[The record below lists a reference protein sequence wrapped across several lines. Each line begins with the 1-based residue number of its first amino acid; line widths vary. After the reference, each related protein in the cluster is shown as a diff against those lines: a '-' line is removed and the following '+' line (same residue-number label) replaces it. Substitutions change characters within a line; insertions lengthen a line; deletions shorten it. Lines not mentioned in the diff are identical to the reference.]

1 MNKDVKP
8 KGMLKMKLIN
18 IKDLPQQTQEIIWR
32 LSRQI
37 NFDDNRDQFW
47 EGLGDKDKTK
57 LKKVIDNQ
65 IYHVRNKTIP
75 DATLQR
81 MWNIL
86 HDEPEIAGVI
96 NIAYKLGM
104 IPRNDRDELL
114 ERIGFNAVPVQ
125 LGKQKHLEQK
135 AIPFW
140 NPKEGSVY
148 YCGKVVLKTQRRKKP
163 SNIQK
168 ILEGFQSEG
177 WVDEI
182 KNPLIKTDYRI
193 KDGVEYLNG
202 ISKGIQFSVAAGG
215 NCIRWIPQKSTKK

>member
-1 MNKDVKP
+1 MDVKP
-8 KGMLKMKLIN
+8 KDPLKMELIN
-18 IKDLPQQTQEIIWR
+18 IKDLPQKTQEIIWR
-32 LSRQI
+32 LSGEI
-37 NFDDNRDQFW
+37 NFDDNRNQFW

-75 DATLQR
+75 NATLQR
-81 MWNIL
+81 MWDIL

-96 NIAYKLGM
+96 NIAYKLGI

-114 ERIGFNAVPVQ
+114 ERIGFNAAIK
-125 LGKQKHLEQK
+125 LEKQKQLKKNE
-135 AIPFW
+135 IPYW
-140 NPKEGSVY
+140 NPQEGIIY
-148 YCGKVVLKTQRRKKP
+148 YRGQVVLKTQRRKKP
-163 SNIQK
+163 SNIQR
-168 ILEGFQSEG
+168 ILDGFQSEG

-202 ISKGIQFSVAAGG
+202 LAKGIQFSVAAGG
-215 NCIRWIPQKSTKK
+215 NCIRWIPQKSSKK

>member
-1 MNKDVKP
+1 MDVKP
-8 KGMLKMKLIN
+8 KDPLKMELIN
-18 IKDLPQQTQEIIWR
+18 IKDLPQKTQEIIWR

-37 NFDDNRDQFW
+37 NFDDNRNQFW

-75 DATLQR
+75 NATLQR
-81 MWNIL
+81 MWDIL

-96 NIAYKLGM
+96 NIAYKLGI

-114 ERIGFNAVPVQ
+114 ERIGFNAAIK
-125 LGKQKHLEQK
+125 LEKQKQLKKKE
-135 AIPFW
+135 IPFW
-140 NPKEGSVY
+140 NPQEGIIY
-148 YCGKVVLKTQRRKKP
+148 YRGQVELKTQRRKKP
-163 SNIQK
+163 SNIQR
-168 ILEGFQSEG
+168 ILDGFQSEG

-202 ISKGIQFSVAAGG
+202 LAKGIQFSVAAGG
-215 NCIRWIPQKSTKK
+215 NCIRWILQKSSKK

>member
-1 MNKDVKP
+1 MDVKP
-8 KGMLKMKLIN
+8 KDPLKMELIN
-18 IKDLPQQTQEIIWR
+18 IKDLPQKTQEIIWR
-32 LSRQI
+32 LSGEI
-37 NFDDNRDQFW
+37 NFDDNRNQFW

-75 DATLQR
+75 NATLQR
-81 MWNIL
+81 MWDIL

-96 NIAYKLGM
+96 NIAYKLGI

-114 ERIGFNAVPVQ
+114 ERIGFNAAIK
-125 LGKQKHLEQK
+125 LEKQKQLKKNE
-135 AIPFW
+135 IPYW
-140 NPKEGSVY
+140 NPQEGIIY
-148 YCGKVVLKTQRRKKP
+148 YRGQVVLKTQRRKKP
-163 SNIQK
+163 SNIQR
-168 ILEGFQSEG
+168 ILDGFQSEG

-202 ISKGIQFSVAAGG
+202 LAKGIQFSVAAGG
-215 NCIRWIPQKSTKK
+215 NCIRWIPPKSSKK

>member
-1 MNKDVKP
+1 MDVKP
-8 KGMLKMKLIN
+8 KDPLKMELIN
-18 IKDLPQQTQEIIWR
+18 IEDLPQKTQEMIWR
-32 LSRQI
+32 LSGEI
-37 NFDDNRDQFW
+37 NFDDNRNQFW

-75 DATLQR
+75 NATLQR

-86 HDEPEIAGVI
+86 HDEPEMAGVI
-96 NIAYKLGM
+96 NIAYKLGI

-114 ERIGFNAVPVQ
+114 ERIGFNAAIK
-125 LGKQKHLEQK
+125 LEKQKQLKKNE
-135 AIPFW
+135 IPYW
-140 NPKEGSVY
+140 NPQEGIIY
-148 YCGKVVLKTQRRKKP
+148 YRGQVVLKTQRRKKP
-163 SNIQK
+163 SNIQR
-168 ILEGFQSEG
+168 ILDGFQSEG

-202 ISKGIQFSVAAGG
+202 LAKGIQFSVAAGG
-215 NCIRWIPQKSTKK
+215 NCIRWIPPKSSKK

>member
-1 MNKDVKP
+1 MDVKP
-8 KGMLKMKLIN
+8 KDPLKMKLIN
-18 IKDLPQQTQEIIWR
+18 IKDLPQKTKEIIWR

-37 NFDDNRDQFW
+37 NFDDNRNQFW

-75 DATLQR
+75 NATLQR
-81 MWNIL
+81 MWDIL

-96 NIAYKLGM
+96 NIAYKLGI

-114 ERIGFNAVPVQ
+114 ERIGFNAAIK
-125 LGKQKHLEQK
+125 LEKQKQLKKNE
-135 AIPFW
+135 IPYW
-140 NPKEGSVY
+140 NPQEGIIY
-148 YCGKVVLKTQRRKKP
+148 YRGQVVLKTQRRKKP
-163 SNIQK
+163 SNIQR
-168 ILEGFQSEG
+168 ILDGFQSEG

-202 ISKGIQFSVAAGG
+202 LAKGIQFSVAAGG
-215 NCIRWIPQKSTKK
+215 NCIRWIPQKSSKK

>member
-1 MNKDVKP
+1 MDVKP
-8 KGMLKMKLIN
+8 KDPLEMKLIN
-18 IKDLPQQTQEIIWR
+18 INDLPQKTQEIIWR

-37 NFDDNRDQFW
+37 NFDDNRNQFW

-75 DATLQR
+75 NATLQR
-81 MWNIL
+81 MWDIL

-96 NIAYKLGM
+96 NIAYKLGI

-114 ERIGFNAVPVQ
+114 ERIGFNAAIK
-125 LGKQKHLEQK
+125 LEKQKQLKKNE
-135 AIPFW
+135 IPYW
-140 NPKEGSVY
+140 NPQEGIIY
-148 YCGKVVLKTQRRKKP
+148 YRGQVVLKTQRRKKS
-163 SNIQK
+163 SNIQR
-168 ILEGFQSEG
+168 ILDGFQSEG

-193 KDGVEYLNG
+193 KDGIEYLNG
-202 ISKGIQFSVAAGG
+202 LAKGIQFSVAAGG
-215 NCIRWIPQKSTKK
+215 NCIRWIPPKSSKK

>member
-1 MNKDVKP
+1 MDVKP
-8 KGMLKMKLIN
+8 KDPLKMKLIN
-18 IKDLPQQTQEIIWR
+18 IKGLPQKTQEIIWR

-37 NFDDNRDQFW
+37 NFDDNRNQFW
-47 EGLGDKDKTK
+47 ESLGDKDKTK

-75 DATLQR
+75 NATLQR

-86 HDEPEIAGVI
+86 HDEPEVAGVI
-96 NIAYKLGM
+96 NIAYKLGI

-114 ERIGFNAVPVQ
+114 ERIGFNAAIK
-125 LGKQKHLEQK
+125 LEKQKQLKKNE
-135 AIPFW
+135 IPYW
-140 NPKEGSVY
+140 NPQEGIIY
-148 YCGKVVLKTQRRKKP
+148 YRGQVVLKTQRRKKP
-163 SNIQK
+163 SNIQR
-168 ILEGFQSEG
+168 ILNGFQSEG

-202 ISKGIQFSVAAGG
+202 LAKGIQFSVAAGG
-215 NCIRWIPQKSTKK
+215 NCIRWIPQKSSKK

>member
-1 MNKDVKP
+1 MDVKP
-8 KGMLKMKLIN
+8 KDPLKMKLIN
-18 IKDLPQQTQEIIWR
+18 IKDLPQKTQEIIWR

-37 NFDDNRDQFW
+37 NFDDNRNQFW

-75 DATLQR
+75 NATLQR
-81 MWNIL
+81 MWDIL

-96 NIAYKLGM
+96 NIAYKLGI

-114 ERIGFNAVPVQ
+114 ERIGFNAAIK
-125 LGKQKHLEQK
+125 LEKQKQLKKKE
-135 AIPFW
+135 IPFW
-140 NPKEGSVY
+140 NPQEGIIY
-148 YCGKVVLKTQRRKKP
+148 YRGQVVLKTQRRKKP
-163 SNIQK
+163 SNIQR
-168 ILEGFQSEG
+168 ILDGFQSEG

-202 ISKGIQFSVAAGG
+202 LAKGIQFSVAAGG
-215 NCIRWIPQKSTKK
+215 NCIRWIPPKSSKK

>member
-1 MNKDVKP
+1 
-8 KGMLKMKLIN
+8 MKLIN

-125 LGKQKHLEQK
+125 LGKQKHLERK

-148 YCGKVVLKTQRRKKP
+148 YCGKVVLRTQRRKKP

>member
-1 MNKDVKP
+1 MDVKP
-8 KGMLKMKLIN
+8 KDPLKMELIN
-18 IKDLPQQTQEIIWR
+18 IKDLPQKTQEIIWR
-32 LSRQI
+32 LSAEI
-37 NFDDNRDQFW
+37 NFDDNRNQFW

-75 DATLQR
+75 NATLQR

-96 NIAYKLGM
+96 NIAYKLGI

-114 ERIGFNAVPVQ
+114 ERIGFNAAFK
-125 LGKQKHLEQK
+125 LEKQKQLKKKE
-135 AIPFW
+135 IPFW
-140 NPKEGSVY
+140 NPQEGIIY
-148 YCGKVVLKTQRRKKP
+148 FRGQVVLKTQRRKKP
-163 SNIQK
+163 SNIQR
-168 ILEGFQSEG
+168 ILDGFQSEG

-202 ISKGIQFSVAAGG
+202 LAKGIQFSVAAGG
-215 NCIRWIPQKSTKK
+215 NCIRWILQKSSKK

>member
-1 MNKDVKP
+1 MDVKP
-8 KGMLKMKLIN
+8 KDPLKMKLIN
-18 IKDLPQQTQEIIWR
+18 IKDLPQKTQEIIWR

-37 NFDDNRDQFW
+37 NFDDNRNQFW

-75 DATLQR
+75 NATLQR
-81 MWNIL
+81 MWDIL

-96 NIAYKLGM
+96 NIAYKLGI

-114 ERIGFNAVPVQ
+114 ERIGFNAAIK
-125 LGKQKHLEQK
+125 LEKQKQLKKNE
-135 AIPFW
+135 IPYW
-140 NPKEGSVY
+140 NPQEGIIY
-148 YCGKVVLKTQRRKKP
+148 YRGQVVLKTQRRKKP
-163 SNIQK
+163 SNIQR
-168 ILEGFQSEG
+168 ILDGFQSEG

-202 ISKGIQFSVAAGG
+202 LAKGIQFSVAAGG
-215 NCIRWIPQKSTKK
+215 NCIRWIPPKSSKK

>member
-1 MNKDVKP
+1 MDVKP
-8 KGMLKMKLIN
+8 KDPLKMKLIN
-18 IKDLPQQTQEIIWR
+18 IKGLPQKTQEIIWR

-37 NFDDNRDQFW
+37 NFDDNRNQFW

-75 DATLQR
+75 NAILQR

-86 HDEPEIAGVI
+86 HDEPEIAGVV
-96 NIAYKLGM
+96 NIAYKLGI

-114 ERIGFNAVPVQ
+114 ERIGFNAAFK
-125 LGKQKHLEQK
+125 LEKQKQLKKKE
-135 AIPFW
+135 IPFW
-140 NPKEGSVY
+140 NPQEGIIY
-148 YCGKVVLKTQRRKKP
+148 FRGQVVLKTQRRKKP
-163 SNIQK
+163 SNIQR
-168 ILEGFQSEG
+168 ILDGFQSEG

-202 ISKGIQFSVAAGG
+202 LAKGIQFSVAAGG
-215 NCIRWIPQKSTKK
+215 NCIRWIPQKSSKK

>member
-1 MNKDVKP
+1 MDVKP
-8 KGMLKMKLIN
+8 KDPLKMKLIN
-18 IKDLPQQTQEIIWR
+18 IKDLPQKTQEIIWR

-37 NFDDNRDQFW
+37 NFDDNRNQFW

-75 DATLQR
+75 NATLQR
-81 MWNIL
+81 MWDIL

-96 NIAYKLGM
+96 NIAYKLGI

-114 ERIGFNAVPVQ
+114 ERIGFNAAIK
-125 LGKQKHLEQK
+125 LEKQKQLKKNE
-135 AIPFW
+135 IPYW
-140 NPKEGSVY
+140 NPQEGIIY
-148 YCGKVVLKTQRRKKP
+148 YRGQVVLKTQRRKKP
-163 SNIQK
+163 SNIQR
-168 ILEGFQSEG
+168 ILDGFQSEG

-202 ISKGIQFSVAAGG
+202 LAKGIQFSVAAGG
-215 NCIRWIPQKSTKK
+215 NCIRWIPQKSSKK

>member
-1 MNKDVKP
+1 MDVKP
-8 KGMLKMKLIN
+8 KDPLKMKLIN
-18 IKDLPQQTQEIIWR
+18 IKDLPQKTKEIIWR

-37 NFDDNRDQFW
+37 NFDDNRNQFW

-75 DATLQR
+75 NATLQR
-81 MWNIL
+81 MWDIL

-96 NIAYKLGM
+96 NIAYKLGI

-114 ERIGFNAVPVQ
+114 ERIGFNAAIK
-125 LGKQKHLEQK
+125 LEKQKQLKKNE
-135 AIPFW
+135 IPYW
-140 NPKEGSVY
+140 NPQEGIIY
-148 YCGKVVLKTQRRKKP
+148 YRGQVVLKTQRRKKP
-163 SNIQK
+163 SNIQR
-168 ILEGFQSEG
+168 ILDGFQSEG

-202 ISKGIQFSVAAGG
+202 LAKGIQFSVAAGG
-215 NCIRWIPQKSTKK
+215 NCIRWIPPKSSKK

>member
-1 MNKDVKP
+1 MDVKP
-8 KGMLKMKLIN
+8 KDPLKMKLIN
-18 IKDLPQQTQEIIWR
+18 IKDLPQKTKEIIWR

-37 NFDDNRDQFW
+37 NFDDNRNQFW

-75 DATLQR
+75 NATLQR
-81 MWNIL
+81 MWDIL

-96 NIAYKLGM
+96 NIAYKLGI

-114 ERIGFNAVPVQ
+114 ERIGFNAAFK
-125 LGKQKHLEQK
+125 LEKQKQLKKKE
-135 AIPFW
+135 IPFW
-140 NPKEGSVY
+140 NPQEGIIY
-148 YCGKVVLKTQRRKKP
+148 FRGQVVLKTQRRKKP
-163 SNIQK
+163 SNIQR
-168 ILEGFQSEG
+168 ILDGFQSEG

-202 ISKGIQFSVAAGG
+202 LAKGIQFSVAAGG
-215 NCIRWIPQKSTKK
+215 NCIRWIPQKSSKK